1 VTHLGDRACL
11 LVDGELDAA
20 AHDDAMAHLAGCA
33 QCRRQVTAY
42 RHLKAWL
49 AQTPAEPGPALIARL
64 LPIPERQP
72 VLCELGGHS
81 FTGSPSPTRSRAR
94 SVAAAGFAASV
105 VVGLGAAA
113 TGSSSVAA
121 GSGTSS
127 LSGSTSAVTS
137 LPIGMTLL
145 RPGNPAAVSVV
156 YRRP

>member
-11 LVDGELDAA
+11 LVDGELAVDE
-20 AHDDAMAHLAGCA
+20 HDDAMAHLAGCG

-49 AQTPAEPGPALIARL
+49 AQTPAEPGPALMARL
-64 LPIPERQP
+64 LPIPDRQP
-72 VLCELGGHS
+72 MLCEAITAFASGS
-81 FTGSPSPTRSRAR
+81 SPSRSRAR

-121 GSGTSS
+121 GGGSAS
-127 LSGSTSAVTS
+127 LSGSSTVTS
-137 LPIGMTLL
+137 VPIGVNVS

>member
-11 LVDGELDAA
+11 LVDGELDAD
-20 AHDDAMAHLAGCA
+20 AHDDAMAHLASCG

-49 AQTPAEPGPALIARL
+49 AQTPTDPGPALMARL
-64 LPIPERQP
+64 LPIPERHP
-72 VLCELGGHS
+72 VLCPLTS
-81 FTGSPSPTRSRAR
+81 ASSPSRSRAR

-113 TGSSSVAA
+113 TGSSVAA
-121 GSGTSS
+121 GSGGAS
-127 LSGSTSAVTS
+127 LSGPSTVTS
-137 LPIGMTLL
+137 VPIGVTLS